1 MLILVV
7 EDEARMAALLEQGLR
22 EEGHQVTLRYSGP
35 EALEEARVHR
45 FDLIVLDVMLPGM
58 DGFEVVRQLR
68 KDSVQT
74 PVLLLTAKDN
84 PHDIIAGLDAGA
96 DDYITKPFAFD
107 VFLAR
112 VRAVSRRGPVE
123 GAVVYQIGDLSINL
137 ATREVRRSTRTVELT
152 QREFALLEF
161 LARRSPRVIE
171 REALLEEIWG
181 HDGDVSA
188 NTLEA
193 FVHLLRSKIEQEGE
207 RKLVRTVRGVG
218 YCLRADEAA

>member
-7 EDEARMAALLEQGLR
+7 EDESRMASLLEQGLR
-22 EEGHQVTLRYSGP
+22 EEGHQVTVRFNGTDG
-35 EALEEARVHR
+35 LEEAKNHR
-45 FDLIVLDVMLPGM
+45 YDLIVLDVMLPGM
-58 DGFEVVRQLR
+58 DGYEVVRQLR
-68 KDSVQT
+68 QHSVQT

-84 PHDIIAGLDAGA
+84 PHDVVTGLDAGA
-96 DDYITKPFAFD
+96 DDYVTKPFSFD

-123 GAVVYQIGDLSINL
+123 GAVIYQIADLTINL
-137 ATREVRRSTRTVELT
+137 ATREVRRGERSIDLT

-193 FVHLLRSKIEQEGE
+193 FVHLLRSKVEQNGDP
-207 RKLVRTVRGVG
+207 KLIRTVRGVG
-218 YCLRADEAA
+218 YCLRSDEAA